1 MGGRLAQHQPRR
13 RLRHPPG
20 PRGAA
25 RAPRSSEL
33 VNEVVGRSPGQL
45 AWTRLKGDRVSMAS
59 GITLIVFMVVA
70 LAAPLVE
77 MLYGV
82 GPHDQFQHKLNSLG
96 MPLGY
101 LGGISGEH
109 WFGLE
114 PGLGRDIFIRM
125 VYGMRTSL
133 FIALA
138 AALITTILGVVVGIV
153 AGYLGGKVDAV
164 VSWIIDFAL
173 AMPFLIVA
181 LAIVPTIALRFYG
194 PRDEIPGWFRVTVLI
209 GVFAVFGW
217 TGSARLVRGQVL
229 SLREREFVE
238 AARASGAGLGHIV
251 FQQLLPNLWAPIL
264 VTFSL
269 AVPSYVTGEAALSF
283 LGIGIVEPTPDF
295 GAMIFRSLSYLET
308 DPAYVFFPGITI
320 FLLVLAYN
328 LFGDGLRDALDPKS
342 KR

>member
-1 MGGRLAQHQPRR
+1 M
-13 RLRHPPG
+13 
-20 PRGAA
+20 A
-25 RAPRSSEL
+25 RAQQRAGIRAAGEIL
-33 VNEVVGRSPGQL
+33 GRSPGRL
-45 AWTRLKGDRVSMAS
+45 AWARLKGDRVAMAS
-59 GITLIVFMVVA
+59 GITLIALMVVA
-70 LAAPLVE
+70 LAAPLIE
-77 MLYGV
+77 MLYGM
-82 GPHDQFQHKLNSLG
+82 GPQEQFQHKLNSLG
-96 MPLGY
+96 MPYGY
-101 LGGISGEH
+101 LGGVSGEH

-138 AALITTILGVVVGIV
+138 AAVITTVIGVVTGIV
-153 AGYLGGKVDAV
+153 AGYVGGKVDAV
-164 VSWIIDFAL
+164 ISWVVDFML

-181 LAIVPTIALRFYG
+181 LAVVPTFALRFYG

-217 TGSARLVRGQVL
+217 TGTARLVRGQVL

-283 LGIGIVEPTPDF
+283 LGVGIVEPTPDF

-320 FLLVLAYN
+320 FILVLAYN

-342 KR
+342 RR

>member
-1 MGGRLAQHQPRR
+1 M
-13 RLRHPPG
+13 
-20 PRGAA
+20 A
-25 RAPRSSEL
+25 RAEQHADDAPPVRGIGEIQ
-33 VNEVVGRSPGQL
+33 GRSPGRL
-45 AWTRLKGDRVSMAS
+45 AWLRLKRNRVAVVS
-59 GITLIVFMVVA
+59 GITMIFFMVLA

-77 MLYGV
+77 LVYGV
-82 GPHDQFQHKLNSLG
+82 DPQQQFQHELNSFG

-125 VYGMRTSL
+125 IYGMRTSL

-138 AALITTILGVVVGIV
+138 AAIITTVIGVVAGVL
-153 AGYLGGKVDAV
+153 AGYAGGKVDAV
-164 VSWIIDFAL
+164 ISWIVDFAL
-173 AMPFLIVA
+173 AMPFLIFA
-181 LAIVPTIALRFYG
+181 LAVMPTIVLRFYG
-194 PRDEIPGWFRVTVLI
+194 PREEIPGWFRVTVLI

-217 TGSARLVRGQVL
+217 TGTARLVRGQVF

-238 AARASGAGLGHIV
+238 AARACGAGMGHIL
-251 FQQLLPNLWAPIL
+251 FRQLLPNLWAPIL

-269 AVPSYVTGEAALSF
+269 AVPAYITGEAALSF
-283 LGIGIVEPTPDF
+283 LGIGITEPTPDF

-320 FLLVLAYN
+320 FLLVLAFN
-328 LFGDGLRDALDPKS
+328 LFGDALRDALDPKAA
-342 KR
+342 R

>member
-1 MGGRLAQHQPRR
+1 
-13 RLRHPPG
+13 LRDLDS
-20 PRGAA
+20 RAA
-25 RAPRSSEL
+25 I
-33 VNEVVGRSPGQL
+33 VGRSPGRL
-45 AWTRLKGDRVSMAS
+45 AWTRLKGDRVAMAS
-59 GITLIVFMVVA
+59 GITLIVLMAVA

-77 MLYGV
+77 AMYGI
-82 GPHDQFQHKLNSLG
+82 GPHEQFQYKLSSLG
-96 MPLGY
+96 GIPLGY

-114 PGLGRDIFIRM
+114 PGLGRDIFIRL

-138 AALITTILGVVVGIV
+138 AAVITTVIGVVAGTV
-153 AGYLGGKVDAV
+153 AGYVGGKVDAV
-164 VSWIIDFAL
+164 ISWIIDFAL

-181 LAIVPTIALRFYG
+181 LAVVPTIALRFYG
-194 PRDEIPGWFRVTVLI
+194 PREEIPGWFRVTVLI

-217 TGSARLVRGQVL
+217 TGTARLVRGQVL

-238 AARASGAGLGHIV
+238 AARASGARLGHIV
-251 FQQLLPNLWAPIL
+251 RHELLPNLWAPIL

-283 LGIGIVEPTPDF
+283 LGIGMVEPTPDF

-308 DPAYVFFPGITI
+308 DPAYMVFPGVTI
-320 FLLVLAYN
+320 FVLVLAYN
-328 LFGDGLRDALDPKS
+328 LFGDRLRDALDPKS